1 MGITMKVDR
10 LAWTPYC
17 IPFRQPFAAA
27 HGIQSERRGFLLH
40 LHTDSGLTG
49 LGEAAPVPGSPAEA
63 WSDVGRLVEAVS
75 PRLPGKRLNETA
87 QVPEPLL
94 GEFHPAA
101 VAAVRCG
108 LDTAVCDVLAQADV
122 MPLAVWLHH
131 QASESVPV
139 NATIALADAASA
151 AEAAARARG
160 SGFPCVKLKVG
171 MAASVRA
178 ECQRVAAVREAMG
191 TGMKL
196 RLDANGAW
204 GIEQAIRTIQALEA
218 YGIELVEQP
227 VRCGDIEA
235 LGRVRAAVR
244 TPIAADEDVTSV
256 AAAER
261 VLRAGAAQVLIV
273 KPMVVGGL
281 RPARVI
287 IERARGYGVSC
298 IVTTTLDTGVGTAA
312 ALHLAAT
319 LPAPARACGL
329 ATGGLL
335 ATDLLATP
343 LTARDGRMQRPDGYG
358 LGVRL
363 DEQAV
368 QRYARTS

>member
-1 MGITMKVDR
+1 MKVR
-10 LAWTPYC
+10 RVSWTPYC

-27 HGIQSERRGFLLH
+27 HGIQSERRGMILH
-40 LHTDSGLTG
+40 LHTDTGLTG

-63 WSDVGRLVEAVS
+63 WSDVGRLIEAVS
-75 PRLPGKRLNETA
+75 SWLPGRRLQEA
-87 QVPEPLL
+87 VQVPEPPGQL
-94 GEFHPAA
+94 HPAA
-101 VAAVRCG
+101 LAAVRCG
-108 LDTAVCDVLAQADV
+108 LDTAVCDVLARADAV
-122 MPLAVWLHH
+122 PLAVWLHR

-139 NATIALADAASA
+139 NATIALADAATA
-151 AEAAARARG
+151 AEAAARARA

-171 MAASVRA
+171 MEASVKA
-178 ECQRVAAVREAMG
+178 ECKRVAAVREAMG
-191 TGMKL
+191 TGMEL

-204 GIEQAIRTIQALEA
+204 GVEQAIDTIQALEP

-227 VRCGDIEA
+227 VTCGEIEA

-261 VLRAGAAQVLIV
+261 VLRAGAAQVLII

-281 RPARVI
+281 RPARAI
-287 IERARGYGVSC
+287 IERAQAAGVSC
-298 IVTTTLDTGVGTAA
+298 IVTTTLDTGIGTVA
-312 ALHLAAT
+312 ALHLAAI
-319 LPAPARACGL
+319 LPVPVQACGL

-335 ATDLLATP
+335 AADLLATP
-343 LTARDGRMQRPDGYG
+343 LTVRGGRMQRPDGHG

-368 QRYARTS
+368 QRHSRTL

>member
-1 MGITMKVDR
+1 MKVNR
-10 LAWTPYC
+10 VSWTPYC
-17 IPFRQPFAAA
+17 IPFRQPFATA

-40 LHTDSGLTG
+40 LHTDAGLVG

-63 WSDVGRLVEAVS
+63 WSDVGRFVEAVS
-75 PRLPGKRLNETA
+75 PWLPGRRLQEAA
-87 QVPEPLL
+87 QVPEPLDQL
-94 GEFHPAA
+94 HPAA

-108 LDTAVCDVLAQADV
+108 LDTAVCDVLARAADL
-122 MPLAVWLHH
+122 PLAVWLRRL
-131 QASESVPV
+131 ASEAVPV

-151 AEAAARARG
+151 AEAAARARA

-171 MAASVRA
+171 MAASVKA
-178 ECQRVAAVREAMG
+178 ESKRVAAVREAMG
-191 TGMKL
+191 TGMTL

-204 GIEQAIRTIQALEA
+204 GVEQAIGTIQALEP

-227 VRCGDIEA
+227 VTCGDIAA

-261 VLRAGAAQVLIV
+261 VLRAGAAHVLII

-287 IERARGYGVSC
+287 IERAQACGVSC
-298 IVTTTLDTGVGTAA
+298 IVTTTLDTGIGTAA

-319 LPAPARACGL
+319 LPAPVRACGL

-335 ATDLLATP
+335 TTDLLATP
-343 LTARDGRMQRPDGYG
+343 LTVRGGGMQRPGGPG

-368 QRYARTS
+368 QRCAQPS

>member
-1 MGITMKVDR
+1 MKVDR
-10 LAWTPYC
+10 LSWTPYC
-17 IPFRQPFAAA
+17 IPFRRPFVTS
-27 HGIQSERRGFLLH
+27 HGIQSVRRGFLLR
-40 LHTDSGLTG
+40 LHTDTGLVG
-49 LGEAAPVPGSPAEA
+49 LGEAAPIPGSPAGA
-63 WSDVGRLVEAVS
+63 WSDVGRLIEAVS
-75 PRLPGKRLNETA
+75 PRLPGKRLHEA
-87 QVPEPLL
+87 ARVPESL
-94 GEFHPAA
+94 GQLHPAA
-101 VAAVRCG
+101 LAAVRCG
-108 LDTAVCDVLAQADV
+108 LDTAVCDVLARADAV
-122 MPLAVWLHH
+122 PLAVWLHR

-139 NATIALADAASA
+139 NATIALADTASA
-151 AEAAARARG
+151 AEAAARARA
-160 SGFPCVKLKVG
+160 SGFACVKLKVG
-171 MAASVRA
+171 MAAGVKA

-204 GIEQAIRTIQALEA
+204 GVEQAIRTIQALEP

-244 TPIAADEDVTSV
+244 TPIAADEDVTGV

-261 VLRAGAAQVLIV
+261 VLRAGAAQVLVI

-281 RPARVI
+281 RPARAIV
-287 IERARGYGVSC
+287 ERAQAYGVSC
-298 IVTTTLDTGVGTAA
+298 IVTTTLDTDIGTAA

-319 LPAPARACGL
+319 LPAPAPACGL

-335 ATDLLATP
+335 TADLLASP
-343 LTARDGRMQRPDGYG
+343 LTVRGGRMQRPDGTG

-363 DEQAV
+363 DERAV
-368 QRYARTS
+368 QRHARTS

>member
-17 IPFRQPFAAA
+17 IPFRQPFATA

-40 LHTDSGLTG
+40 LHTDTG
-49 LGEAAPVPGSPAEA
+49 LVGVGEAAPVPGSPAEA
-63 WSDVGRLVEAVS
+63 WSDVGRLIEAVS
-75 PRLPGKRLNETA
+75 PRLPGRRLHEAA
-87 QVPEPLL
+87 QVAEPLPGRL
-94 GEFHPAA
+94 HPAA
-101 VAAVRCG
+101 LAAVCCG
-108 LDTAVCDVLAQADV
+108 LDTAVCDVLAQAADLS
-122 MPLAVWLHH
+122 LAVWLHC

-139 NATIALADAASA
+139 NATIARADAASA
-151 AEAAARARG
+151 AEAAARARAA
-160 SGFPCVKLKVG
+160 GFACVKLKVG

-178 ECQRVAAVREAMG
+178 ECLRVAAVREAIG
-191 TGMKL
+191 TGMEL

-204 GIEQAIRTIQALEA
+204 GVEQAIRAIQALEA

-227 VRCGDIEA
+227 VTCGDIEA

-256 AAAER
+256 DAADR
-261 VLRAGAAQVLIV
+261 VLRAGAAQVLII

-287 IERARGYGVSC
+287 IERAHAYGVAC
-298 IVTTTLDTGVGTAA
+298 IVTTTLDTGIGTAA

-319 LPAPARACGL
+319 LPAPVRACGL
-329 ATGGLL
+329 ATAGLL

-343 LTARDGRMQRPDGYG
+343 LSVGGRMQRPDGYG

>member
-1 MGITMKVDR
+1 MKVNR

-17 IPFRQPFAAA
+17 IPFRQPFATA
-27 HGIQSERRGFLLH
+27 HGIQSERRGILLH
-40 LHTDSGLTG
+40 LHTDTGLTG
-49 LGEAAPVPGSPAEA
+49 VGEAAPIPGSPAEA
-63 WSDVGRLVEAVS
+63 CSDVERLMEAVS
-75 PRLPGKRLNETA
+75 PRLPGRRLQEAA
-87 QVPEPLL
+87 QMPEPLL
-94 GEFHPAA
+94 GELHPAA
-101 VAAVRCG
+101 AAAVRCG
-108 LDTAVCDVLAQADV
+108 LDTAVCDVLARADAV
-122 MPLAVWLHH
+122 PLAVWLHR
-131 QASESVPV
+131 QASETVPV

-151 AEAAARARG
+151 AEAAARARAT
-160 SGFPCVKLKVG
+160 GFACVKLKVG
-171 MAASVRA
+171 MAASVKA

-191 TGMKL
+191 TRMKL

-204 GIEQAIRTIQALEA
+204 GVEQAIDAIVALEP

-244 TPIAADEDVTSV
+244 TPIAADEEVASV

-261 VLRAGAAQVLIV
+261 VLGAGAAQVLIV
-273 KPMVVGGL
+273 KPTVVGGL

-287 IERARGYGVSC
+287 IERAQAYGVSC
-298 IVTTTLDTGVGTAA
+298 IVTTTLDTGIGTAA
-312 ALHLAAT
+312 ALHLATT
-319 LPAPARACGL
+319 LPTPARACGL

-335 ATDLLATP
+335 TADLLATP
-343 LTARDGRMQRPDGYG
+343 LTVRGGRMQRPDGDG

-368 QRYARTS
+368 LRHARRS

>member
-1 MGITMKVDR
+1 MKVDR
-10 LAWTPYC
+10 LPWTPYC
-17 IPFRQPFAAA
+17 IPFRQPFATA
-27 HGIQSERRGFLLH
+27 HGIQSERRGILLH
-40 LHTDSGLTG
+40 LHTDTG
-49 LGEAAPVPGSPAEA
+49 LVGVGEAAPIPGSPAEA
-63 WSDVGRLVEAVS
+63 WSDVGRLIEAVS
-75 PRLPGKRLNETA
+75 ARLPGKRLHEAT

-94 GEFHPAA
+94 GRLHPAA

-108 LDTAVCDVLAQADV
+108 LDTAVCDLLARDDA
-122 MPLAVWLHH
+122 MPLAAWLHR

-139 NATIALADAASA
+139 NATIGLAEAASA
-151 AEAAARARG
+151 AEAAARARA
-160 SGFPCVKLKVG
+160 SGFACVKLKVG
-171 MAASVRA
+171 MAASVKA

-191 TGMKL
+191 TGMTL

-204 GIEQAIRTIQALEA
+204 GVEQAIRTIQALEA

-227 VRCGDIEA
+227 VACGEIEA

-261 VLRAGAAQVLIV
+261 VLRAGAAQVLVI

-287 IERARGYGVSC
+287 IERAHAYGVSC
-298 IVTTTLDTGVGTAA
+298 IVTTTLDTGIGTAA

-319 LPAPARACGL
+319 LPAPMRACGL

-335 ATDLLATP
+335 TADLLATP
-343 LTARDGRMQRPDGYG
+343 LTVRGGRMQRPDGYG

-363 DEQAV
+363 DEQAL
-368 QRYARTS
+368 QRHTRTS

>member
-1 MGITMKVDR
+1 MKVDR

-17 IPFRQPFAAA
+17 IPFRQPFATA
-27 HGIQSERRGFLLH
+27 HGIQSERRGILLH
-40 LHTDSGLTG
+40 LHTDSGLIG
-49 LGEAAPVPGSPAEA
+49 LGEAAPLPGSPAEA
-63 WSDVGRLVEAVS
+63 WSDVGRLIEAVS
-75 PRLPGKRLNETA
+75 PWLPGKRLEEVA
-87 QVPEPLL
+87 RMPELL
-94 GEFHPAA
+94 GQLHPAA
-101 VAAVRCG
+101 VTAVRCG
-108 LDTAVCDVLAQADV
+108 LDTAVCDVLAQAANL
-122 MPLAVWLHH
+122 PLAVWLHRR
-131 QASESVPV
+131 ASESVPV
-139 NATIALADAASA
+139 NATIALADTPSA
-151 AEAAARARG
+151 AEAAARARA

-171 MAASVRA
+171 MAGSVKA
-178 ECQRVAAVREAMG
+178 ECKRVAAVRDAMG

-204 GIEQAIRTIQALEA
+204 GVEQAIDAMMALEP

-227 VRCGDIEA
+227 VAWGDMEA

-261 VLRAGAAQVLIV
+261 VLQAGAAHVLII

-281 RPARVI
+281 RPARVV
-287 IERARGYGVSC
+287 IERAQAHGVSC
-298 IVTTTLDTGVGTAA
+298 IVTTTLDTGIGTAA

-319 LPAPARACGL
+319 LPAPVRACGL

-343 LTARDGRMQRPDGYG
+343 LTASGGRMQRPDGYG
-358 LGVRL
+358 LGVQL

>member
-1 MGITMKVDR
+1 MKVDR

-17 IPFRQPFAAA
+17 IPFRQPFATA
-27 HGIQSERRGFLLH
+27 HGIQSERRGILLH

-49 LGEAAPVPGSPAEA
+49 LGEAAPVPGNPAEA
-63 WSDVGRLVEAVS
+63 WSDVGRLIEAVS
-75 PRLPGKRLNETA
+75 PRLPGRRVHEAA
-87 QVPEPLL
+87 QVPESL
-94 GEFHPAA
+94 GQLHPAA
-101 VAAVRCG
+101 LAAVRCG
-108 LDTAVCDVLAQADV
+108 LDTAVCDVLARADAV
-122 MPLAVWLHH
+122 PLAVWLHRR
-131 QASESVPV
+131 ASESVPV
-139 NATIALADAASA
+139 NATIALDDAASA
-151 AEAAARARG
+151 ADAAARARAA
-160 SGFPCVKLKVG
+160 GFACVKLKVG
-171 MAASVRA
+171 MAAGIQA

-204 GIEQAIRTIQALEA
+204 GVERAIRTIQALEA

-227 VRCGDIEA
+227 VTCGDIEA
-235 LGRVRAAVR
+235 LGRVRAAVPM
-244 TPIAADEDVTSV
+244 PIAADEDVTSV

-261 VLRAGAAQVLIV
+261 VLRAGAAQVLVI

-281 RPARVI
+281 RPARAI
-287 IERARGYGVSC
+287 IERAHGYGVSC
-298 IVTTTLDTGVGTAA
+298 IVTTTLDTGIGTAA

-319 LPAPARACGL
+319 LPAPVRACGL

-335 ATDLLATP
+335 TADLLTTP
-343 LTARDGRMQRPDGYG
+343 LTVRGGRMQRPDGTG

-368 QRYARTS
+368 QRHARTS

>member
-1 MGITMKVDR
+1 MKVDR
-10 LAWTPYC
+10 LVLTPYC
-17 IPFRQPFAAA
+17 IPFRQPFATA
-27 HGIQSERRGFLLH
+27 HGIQSERRGILLH
-40 LHTDSGLTG
+40 LHTDGGLIG
-49 LGEAAPVPGSPAEA
+49 VGEAAPIPGSPAEA
-63 WSDVGRLVEAVS
+63 WTDVGRLAEAMS
-75 PRLPGKRLNETA
+75 RWLPGKRLEEA
-87 QVPEPLL
+87 VQVPEHL
-94 GEFHPAA
+94 GQRHPAA
-101 VAAVRCG
+101 VAAVCCG
-108 LDTAVCDVLAQADV
+108 LDTAACDGLARAADL
-122 MPLAVWLHH
+122 PLALWLHR

-139 NATIALADAASA
+139 NATIALADTASA
-151 AEAAARARG
+151 ADAAARARA

-171 MAASVRA
+171 MAASVKA
-178 ECQRVAAVREAMG
+178 ECQRVATVWEAMG

-204 GIEQAIRTIQALEA
+204 GVEQAIRTIQALEP
-218 YGIELVEQP
+218 YGIEFVEQP
-227 VRCGDIEA
+227 VTCGDIEA

-244 TPIAADEDVTSV
+244 TPIAADEDITSV

-261 VLRAGAAQVLIV
+261 VLRAGAAHVLII

-287 IERARGYGVSC
+287 IERAQAHGVSC
-298 IVTTTLDTGVGTAA
+298 IVTTTLDTGIGTAA

-319 LPAPARACGL
+319 LTAPVRACGL

-343 LTARDGRMQRPDGYG
+343 LTARGGRMQRPDGHG
-358 LGVRL
+358 LGVQL